1 MKRNIRFWGRYS
13 AEGMIMVFCIL
24 AAIEGS
30 SLLFG
35 HGFETFASFLSEL
48 RMLLLIFATV
58 ILFFLNNSAQTLYI
72 PLLLSHGET
81 RKTVFIGHTLTKLAI
96 CVITVILLAALA
108 LLSGE
113 DGAMRVLPTQMLILL
128 IFSAFGGILGILLV
142 KCKWIGTLIFL
153 LACGGFGMT
162 IGLLFAFSGRAETLI
177 RILQEVAQCFP
188 WWLCA
193 VTAVFVLTDL
203 CCQWAVLRRAAVKL

>member
-1 MKRNIRFWGRYS
+1 MKRNIRFWGRYG
-13 AEGMIMVFCIL
+13 AEGMIMVFCVL
-24 AAIEGS
+24 AAIEGF

-35 HGFETFASFLSEL
+35 YGFETLASFLSEL
-48 RMLLLIFATV
+48 RMLLMTFAT
-58 ILFFLNNSAQTLYI
+58 IMLFLLNNSAQTLYI

-81 RKTVFIGHTLTKLAI
+81 RKTVFIGHTLTKLLI
-96 CVITVILLAALA
+96 CAITVILLAALA

-128 IFSAFGGILGILLV
+128 IFSAFGGIVGILLV

-153 LACGGFGMT
+153 LACGGFGLT
-162 IGLLFAFSGRAETLI
+162 IGLLFTSSSRAEILI
-177 RILQEVAQCFP
+177 RILQEVAQYSP

-203 CCQWAVLRRAAVKL
+203 CCQWAVLRRAVVRL